1 MPENWLGSRILV
13 VVILS
18 GHFKYSMAPLDG
30 DEIYSKLHTVI
41 MTDGIS
47 EIRLKHM
54 ESATVLLTFSLAGN
68 LKTICLP
75 AMPVWDLFGILMYP
89 FTLCLLMFICSN
101 SFNPGLAKIN
111 VQ

>member
-1 MPENWLGSRILV
+1 
-13 VVILS
+13 
-18 GHFKYSMAPLDG
+18 MAPLDG
-30 DEIYSKLHTVI
+30 DEIYSELHTVI

-47 EIRLKHM
+47 EICLKHM

-75 AMPVWDLFGILMYP
+75 AMPIWDLFRILMYH
-89 FTLCLLMFICSN
+89 FTLCLLVFVWSN
-101 SFNPGLAKIN
+101 SFNPSLAEIN